1 MTDNEIDGST
11 VLHFGRKYHQYSIR
25 HGANLLPVDQTEADR
40 LLSLV
45 RLQDTLDGLI
55 LVPGFEPRDILDC
68 GYGSEAWADEVMQS
82 NDDVEPYKIVGIDVY
97 TENFDDDYDEAMAD
111 IDEAMEIDAYQGEEG
126 NRALGMDDEGEEA
139 DLESHETV
147 FYQKSTFDLNQSL
160 QYNQDL
166 FVRRGMGYHTQQR
179 FDLVNIRCLTEGIV
193 ENRWPGLLN
202 ELRTLLRPGGWI
214 QMTELDFGNIQSS
227 SGRLHSDRVDN
238 ANGLERWIECYRE
251 GMRLTRRNRRIGELA
266 PRLLG
271 EQGYINIRILSRPL
285 CIGQWSA
292 EDQSG
297 LGNQIKEAIEQSLYA
312 VGLWFACVV
321 QGIDV
326 QDFQNM
332 IQDAVRDLNQPGV
345 NPYIWCHQIIAQRP
359 VGTSGH
365 KSRSSSSSID
375 IKYAGPG
382 SPSAFKK
389 PQLPSY
395 SPATPSSRRS

>member
-1 MTDNEIDGST
+1 
-11 VLHFGRKYHQYSIR
+11 
-25 HGANLLPVDQTEADR
+25 
-40 LLSLV
+40 
-45 RLQDTLDGLI
+45 
-55 LVPGFEPRDILDC
+55 
-68 GYGSEAWADEVMQS
+68 MQS
-82 NDDVEPYKIVGIDVY
+82 NDDEEPYKVGVMLSPVVTKGRTLDEECGQVKLRWLIDPRQIVGIDVY
-97 TENFDDDYDEAMAD
+97 TENFDDDYDEATAD
-111 IDEAMEIDAYQGEEG
+111 IDEAMDIDAGQGEEG
-126 NRALGMDDEGEEA
+126 NRALGIDDEDDEA

-166 FVRRGMGYHTQQR
+166 FIRRGMGYHTRQR

-238 ANGLERWIECYRE
+238 ANGLERWIEYYRE
-251 GMRLTRRNRRIGELA
+251 GMRLSRRNRRIGELA

-292 EDQSG
+292 EGKLWYEEVEVELTWCADQSG

-312 VGLWFACVV
+312 VGLWFACGV

-332 IQDAVRDLNQPGV
+332 IRDAVRDLNQPGV
-345 NPYIWCHQIIAQRP
+345 NPYIWW
-359 VGTSGH
+359 
-365 KSRSSSSSID
+365 
-375 IKYAGPG
+375 
-382 SPSAFKK
+382 
-389 PQLPSY
+389 
-395 SPATPSSRRS
+395 